1 MKHLIVVVFDQ
12 VAKTTVSPLMLF
24 WTREAAI
31 RAYCE
36 AVREGKGFQQQH
48 ARDHELR
55 CLGEVDLEGCRVT
68 AFGEFEVIARGV
80 NLFAPQGVP
89 DLKAVNDA

>member
-12 VAKTTVSPLMLF
+12 VAKTVVSPLMLF

-31 RAYCE
+31 RAYVE
-36 AVREGKGFQQQH
+36 AVQEGKGFRQAH

-55 CLGEVDLEGCRVT
+55 LVGEIDLEGCT
-68 AFGEFEVIARGV
+68 MKSFHEFEVIARGA
-80 NLFAPQGVP
+80 NLFAPVAFTEP
-89 DLKAVNDA
+89 KAVNDA